1 MMLDDIETK
10 SPEEIIQ
17 IIENEQL
24 EQYFDHQIAD
34 GFMNALKKYEER
46 GDIKETRKMAH
57 EIKLFGWEYSF
68 DEKKFDF
75 GTKFT
80 EEDLLYFKQR
90 AKQTENDYLKAKY
103 CDIIWDKK
111 FEVEYVI
118 LGINSHLEI
127 SKLFFQLN
135 KYRDMSVHSAK
146 AFSLSKSIKNDY
158 LQEKC
163 LETHLEFVELL
174 KELKDKHHLSV
185 ILNSILENGYFIKDK
200 IDLDKIISLIRK
212 NVEYCEKKQMYDNQ
226 RLFLELEEKYYN
238 FIDDKSQ
245 IKGVLIKIAQSYE
258 KEADFFNQEGKNNI
272 LSAQSYRYSIEKFQ
286 KIGGF
291 GEEINNLKMKVK
303 TCLEE
308 GVKKE
313 LFAVPMPD
321 SLVEKLENDAD
332 EFVNHFQDKN
342 IEEIIECLSLKKF
355 TPSFKECLA
364 KLSNP
369 DRETGISDFI
379 PVIKIDDGLTIGTY
393 SEDELIEYNVIQDYF
408 MNNQFFFYSYLSKLF
423 IYIRKNFPN
432 YIDIILSKL
441 VNNNII
447 EEKRLK
453 YINLGFMKFAENDFL
468 SSIHILVFQI
478 EGILRDL
485 LIKLGE
491 PPQKILPNSDEFYSL
506 GQIIDRIRQ
515 KFNEDDP
522 LIEIL
527 KLIEVFL
534 VDKRAANI
542 RNLIAHG
549 YFPYE
554 QNNIGVAILL
564 VFILLRLSVLSI
576 IKKK

>member
-1 MMLDDIETK
+1 MFDSIETK
-10 SPEEIIQ
+10 SPEEIIDS
-17 IIENEQL
+17 IENTQL
-24 EQYFDHQIAD
+24 EQYFYHHIAD
-34 GFMNALKKYEER
+34 SFMIALKKYEER
-46 GDIKETRKMAH
+46 GDTEETRKMAH
-57 EIKLFGWEYSF
+57 EIKLFGWEYLF

-75 GTKFT
+75 GTEFND
-80 EEDLLYFKQR
+80 EDLLYYKQR
-90 AKQTENDYLKAKY
+90 AKQTENHYLKAKY
-103 CDIIWDKK
+103 CDIIWDQKK
-111 FEVEYVI
+111 ELEYVI

-127 SKLFFQLN
+127 SKAFFELN
-135 KYRDMSVHSAK
+135 KYHDMSIHSAK
-146 AFSLSKSIKNDY
+146 AFRLSKSIKNDS
-158 LQEKC
+158 LQEKS
-163 LETHLEFVELL
+163 LETHLEFVEHL

-185 ILNSILENGYFIKDK
+185 VLNSILENGYFIKDK
-200 IDLDKIISLIRK
+200 IELDVIISLIRE
-212 NVEYCEKKQMYDNQ
+212 NVEFFEKNCLYDNQ
-226 RLFLELEEKYYN
+226 RLFLDLEEKYYN

-245 IKGVLIKIAQSYE
+245 IKGVLIKKAQSYE
-258 KEADFFNQEGKNNI
+258 KEADIFNQEGKNNI
-272 LSAQSYRYSIEKFQ
+272 LSAKSYRYAIEKYQ

-291 GEEINNLKMKVK
+291 SEKINNLKIKLK

-321 SLVEKLENDAD
+321 SLVEELENDAD

-342 IEEIIECLSLKKF
+342 IEEIIECLSLEKF

-369 DRETGISDFI
+369 DREPGMSEFI

-423 IYIRKNFPN
+423 IYLRKNFPN
-432 YIDIILSKL
+432 YIDIILSKI
-441 VNNNII
+441 VHNNII
-447 EEKRLK
+447 EKKRLK
-453 YINLGFMKFAENDFL
+453 YINSGLMKFAENDFL

-478 EGILRDL
+478 EGVLRDL

-491 PPQKILPNSDEFYSL
+491 PSQKIMSNSDEFYSL

-515 KFNEDDP
+515 KFNDDNP
-522 LIEIL
+522 LVEIL

-564 VFILLRLSVLSI
+564 IFILLRLSVLSI